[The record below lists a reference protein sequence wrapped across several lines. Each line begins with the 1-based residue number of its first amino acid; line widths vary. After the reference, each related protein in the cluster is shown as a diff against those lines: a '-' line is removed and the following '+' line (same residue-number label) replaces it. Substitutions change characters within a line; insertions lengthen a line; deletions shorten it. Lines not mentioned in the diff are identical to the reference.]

1 MAKPFPIRRPK
12 PLEMPR
18 AGVPLVARLLTG
30 IVGALCLVWALWAG
44 REAVACALIAAF
56 SFLGALEFF
65 QAAGLGRRVG
75 LGILVGLLVLT
86 SATFEAETF
95 LVAYGLSLT
104 CLWLFYPLRRED
116 PSRLLVRLSLET
128 TGFVYVSLPFIALG
142 MLLRTDGGLGW
153 LVYLLFVV
161 WMADVGGFV
170 FGRLFG
176 RHRVFAM
183 SPSKTLEGFLG
194 GVCSSA
200 LASWLAAW
208 AGLVEGGV
216 PWAVWPFLGAALGVL
231 GALGDLFESFLK
243 RALGIKDFG
252 RSLPGH
258 GGVLDRVDSLVF
270 SSWALLLLRRI
281 GL

>member
-1 MAKPFPIRRPK
+1 MASPSPKRQPK
-12 PLEMPR
+12 PLKMPR
-18 AGVPLVARLLTG
+18 AGVSLLARLSTG
-30 IVGALCLVWALWAG
+30 ILGALCLAGVFWAG
-44 REAVACALIAAF
+44 REAAACVLLSAF
-56 SFLGALEFF
+56 SFLAALEFF
-65 QAAGLGRRVG
+65 GSAGLGRRVDIG
-75 LGILVGLLVLT
+75 VLVGLLVLA
-86 SATFEAETF
+86 SAMLEADAF
-95 LVAYGLSLT
+95 LVAYGLSLSFM
-104 CLWLFYPLRRED
+104 WLFYPLRRED

-128 TGFVYVSLPFIALG
+128 TGLVYTGLPFVAMG
-142 MLLRTDGGLGW
+142 MLLRTEGGLGW
-153 LVYLLFVV
+153 LVYFLFVV

-176 RHRVFAM
+176 KRKIFAM

-200 LASWLAAW
+200 LASLLAAW
-208 AGLVEGGV
+208 VGVVKGAV
-216 PWAVWPFLGAALGVL
+216 PWVVWPFLGGALGVL

-270 SSWALLLLRRI
+270 SSWVLLLLRRI
-281 GL
+281 GV

>member
-1 MAKPFPIRRPK
+1 MASPSPK
-12 PLEMPR
+12 RQPKLLKMQR
-18 AGVPLVARLLTG
+18 AGVSLLARLSTG
-30 IVGALCLVWALWAG
+30 ILGALCLAGVLWAG
-44 REAVACALIAAF
+44 REAAACVLLSAF
-56 SFLGALEFF
+56 SFLAALEFF
-65 QAAGLGRRVG
+65 GSAGLGRRVDIG
-75 LGILVGLLVLT
+75 VLVGLLVLA
-86 SATFEAETF
+86 SAMLEADAF
-95 LVAYGLSLT
+95 LVAYGLSLSFM
-104 CLWLFYPLRRED
+104 WLFYPLRRED

-128 TGFVYVSLPFIALG
+128 TGLVYTALPFVAMG
-142 MLLRTDGGLGW
+142 MLLRTEGGLGW
-153 LVYLLFVV
+153 LVYFLFVV

-176 RHRVFAM
+176 KRKIFAM

-200 LASWLAAW
+200 LASLLAAW
-208 AGLVEGGV
+208 VGVVKGAV
-216 PWAVWPFLGAALGVL
+216 PWVVWPFLGGALGVL

-270 SSWALLLLRRI
+270 SSWVLLLLRRI
-281 GL
+281 GV

>member
-1 MAKPFPIRRPK
+1 MAKPLPVRRPK
-12 PLEMPR
+12 PLQMPR
-18 AGVPLVARLLTG
+18 AGVPLLPRLFTG
-30 IVGALCLVWALWAG
+30 IVGALCLVLALWAG
-44 REAVACALIAAF
+44 REAAACALLAAF

-86 SATFEAETF
+86 SATLEAETL

-128 TGFVYVSLPFIALG
+128 TGFVYTGLPFIALG

-153 LVYLLFVV
+153 FVYLLFVV

-176 RHRVFAM
+176 RHRIFVM

-200 LASWLAAW
+200 LASWLAAE
-208 AGLVEGGV
+208 AGLVEGSV

-231 GALGDLFESFLK
+231 GTLGDLFESFLK